1 MATYIPAYKGY
12 ITDVPE
18 LWFKRNDGKVFH
30 FDQLTAANMSPNV
43 NFTEVNAGW
52 SLYPVAYLPGQSTM
66 EMQCTSGQFNAD
78 LFAMANGQNF
88 KDSIMYVPFTKTI
101 EIQAGV
107 SSYTLEVQGTLVNTE
122 AHPITIDGMEKV
134 KDAGTGSLEAGFYKV
149 GEPTA
154 GTEGKYT
161 AAITLGDTANDEGVN
176 YISVTYYV
184 QTDVKKIDID
194 NKSTAVGSLIAK
206 WPVYSSGEEGNAGGV
221 KGHLLM
227 QVGKCRIT
235 AMPGFDT
242 SYKSAAT
249 NSVTFSVMENR
260 GDEAAYSIAYYEL
273 KK

>member
-18 LWFKRNDGKVFH
+18 LWFKRRDGKVFH
-30 FDQLTAANMSPNV
+30 FDQLTSANMSPNV

-78 LFAMANGQNF
+78 LFAMANGQTF
-88 KDSIMYVPFTKTI
+88 AEKTIYIPFTKTF
-101 EIQAGV
+101 EVDSTKAVELEHAG
-107 SSYTLEVQGTLVNTE
+107 LVDT
-122 AHPITIDGMEKV
+122 ADHPITVDGMEK
-134 KDAGTGSLEAGFYKV
+134 AEGSGSLQPGFYAVSDIASNKCTVTV
-149 GEPTA
+149 GDMTNA
-154 GTEGKYT
+154 EG
-161 AAITLGDTANDEGVN
+161 ID
-176 YISVTYYV
+176 YIEVTYYV
-184 QTDVKKIDID
+184 EQTVKAIDID

-260 GDEAAYSIAYYEL
+260 GDEAAYTIAYYEL
-273 KK
+273 PKA

>member
-1 MATYIPAYKGY
+1 MASYIPAYKGY

-78 LFAMANGQNF
+78 LFAMANGQTF
-88 KDSIMYVPFTKTI
+88 KQKTFYVPFTKTF
-101 EIQAGV
+101 EVDSTKKVTLTHAG
-107 SSYTLEVQGTLVNTE
+107 L
-122 AHPITIDGMEKV
+122 IDNDDYKVTVEGMERV
-134 KDAGTGSLEAGFYKV
+134 DSNTSIPAGSYHVSEVTSDAC
-149 GEPTA
+149 
-154 GTEGKYT
+154 
-161 AAITLGDTANDEGVN
+161 TLTIGDMKNDEGITSVE
-176 YISVTYYV
+176 VTYYI
-184 QTDVKKIDID
+184 QQNVKAIDID

-260 GDEAAYSIAYYEL
+260 GDEAAYTIAYYEL
-273 KK
+273 PKAE

>member
-18 LWFKRNDGKVFH
+18 LWFKRNDKKVFH

-78 LFAMANGQNF
+78 LFAMANGQTF
-88 KDSIMYVPFTKTI
+88 KEKEFYVPFT
-101 EIQAGV
+101 Q
-107 SSYTLEVQGTLVNTE
+107 TLEVDSTKTVSLNHVGLVNTVDYPVTVE
-122 AHPITIDGMEKV
+122 GMEPV
-134 KDAGTGSLEAGFYKV
+134 EGSGTVEAGFYKV
-149 GEPTA
+149 GEV
-154 GTEGKYT
+154 
-161 AAITLGDTANDEGVN
+161 AADACTITVGDMANDEG
-176 YISVTYYV
+176 ITSIDVTYYV
-184 QTDVKKIDID
+184 KQNVKAIDID

-221 KGHLLM
+221 KGHLIM
-227 QVGKCRIT
+227 HVGKCRIT

-260 GDEAAYSIAYYEL
+260 GDEAAYTIAYYEL
-273 KK
+273 PKDGE

>member
-1 MATYIPAYKGY
+1 MADTKQYIPAYKGY

-18 LWFKRNDGKVFH
+18 LWFKRNDKKIFH

-66 EMQCTSGQFNAD
+66 EMQCTSGQFNAE

-88 KDSIMYVPFTKTI
+88 AEKEFYVPFTKTF
-101 EIQAGV
+101 EV
-107 SSYTLEVQGTLVNTE
+107 DSTKVVTLEHDGIVDNDDYPVTVE
-122 AHPITIDGMEKV
+122 GMERV
-134 KDAGTGSLEAGFYKV
+134 DGDGTIATGCYDVSAVTANKCTITV
-149 GEPTA
+149 GDMT
-154 GTEGKYT
+154 
-161 AAITLGDTANDEGVN
+161 NDEG
-176 YISVTYYV
+176 ITSIDVTYYV
-184 QTDVKKIDID
+184 KQNVKAIDID

-221 KGHLLM
+221 KGHLIM
-227 QVGKCRIT
+227 HVGKCRIT

-260 GDEAAYSIAYYEL
+260 GDEAAYTIAYYEL
-273 KK
+273 KKD